1 MLMNSHI
8 GISEIQKFL
17 KMPIFFVLNVS
28 KQTFFIFFGKTML
41 PICFQKRTFIKV
53 LTKKREI

>member
-8 GISEIQKFL
+8 GISEIQKSL

-28 KQTFFIFFGKTML
+28 KQTFFIFF
-41 PICFQKRTFIKV
+41 
-53 LTKKREI
+53 